1 MKTLIPMMEKEENNN
16 KIEELIDPNE
26 NKNINNSIL
35 NSSFKV
41 TIFLLQ

>member
-16 KIEELIDPNE
+16 KIEELIDPNK

-35 NSSFKV
+35 NSSFKIS
-41 TIFLLQ
+41 IFLL